1 MLSKVRNILIVRP
14 LNVIKFVVMRLFVTV
29 CFLLFGEYY
38 SIGQTVDP
46 RIDDKEGFMR
56 QVFELEGY
64 SMTQIHD
71 ATELWIKKN
80 YVKPTEVLAV
90 NDSNYVR
97 VREHVDLPNIDASVV
112 DCNAVTEWDIK
123 DGRVRITI
131 SQYECTSKY
140 SDFNALVSM
149 RKNNGDVKMG
159 YSAHLKW
166 VIDSFNNKARGL
178 NETLKGEVKQDDW

>member
-1 MLSKVRNILIVRP
+1 MQLSVKMMRLVTQILITCFF
-14 LNVIKFVVMRLFVTV
+14 FVAYQGV
-29 CFLLFGEYY
+29 
-38 SIGQTVDP
+38 SQTVDP

-64 SMTQIHD
+64 SMMQIHD

-97 VREHVDLPNIDASVV
+97 VREHVELPNIDASVV
-112 DCNAVTEWDIK
+112 NCYAVTEWDIK
-123 DGRVRITI
+123 EGRVRITI
-131 SQYECTSKY
+131 SQYECTSTY
-140 SDFNALVSM
+140 SDFNALISM
-149 RKNNGDVKMG
+149 RKNNGDVKLG

-166 VIDSFNNKARGL
+166 VVDSFNNKARGL
-178 NETLKGEVKQDDW
+178 NETLKGGVKQDDW